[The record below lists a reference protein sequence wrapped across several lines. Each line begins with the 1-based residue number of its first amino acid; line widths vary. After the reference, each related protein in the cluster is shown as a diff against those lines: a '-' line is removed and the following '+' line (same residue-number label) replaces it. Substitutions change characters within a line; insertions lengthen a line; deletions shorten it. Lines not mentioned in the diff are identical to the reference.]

1 MKHKN
6 YSIILIGLI
15 FFFTNACTGYKPIFG
30 ESQVKFEISS
40 YSIEGNKK
48 LGNQI
53 YSKLYNLSKFNKN
66 DQSIRSIDILI
77 NVSKDKKA
85 TAKNSA
91 GKIMEYK
98 LTLNTQVIIKDYLSN
113 KEILNR
119 NFESFSSYKVQ
130 DQHSETIK
138 LENKTI
144 ENLLNKTYQDL
155 LINISDNIV
164 KNDN

>member
-1 MKHKN
+1 M
-6 YSIILIGLI
+6 I
-15 FFFTNACTGYKPIFG
+15 FFTSACTGYKPIFG
-30 ESQVKFEISS
+30 ASQVGFEISS

-53 YSKLYNLSKFNKN
+53 YSQLYNVSKFNKN
-66 DQSIRSIDILI
+66 KESARSIDILI

-98 LTLNTQVIIKDYLSN
+98 LTLSTKVIVKDYLSN
-113 KEILNR
+113 NEILNR
-119 NFESFSSYKVQ
+119 NFESFSSFKVQ
-130 DQHSETIK
+130 DQHSETMK

-155 LINISDNIV
+155 LINMSDSIL
-164 KNDN
+164 KK